1 MWKKIYYDNLETNYS
16 VNEIGYV
23 RNDITNYILK
33 PAIQQGYAHV
43 TIYINK
49 KGKRVKIHR
58 LVATAFIPNPENKPY
73 VNHIDGIRSNN
84 TVENLEWVTASEN
97 TQHAVNTGLF
107 LSTREKSVTQFDL
120 DGNKI
125 AVYPSTM
132 EAGRATN
139 SLPEKIVLCCQRQR
153 KTHNGYQW
161 RYTNETG
168 EKIQTA
174 EKPKTSA
181 RPVAQIDPITN
192 EVIATY
198 SSITAA
204 AKAVGGSS
212 SAIVN
217 IINKTKQTKTHK
229 GFGWILVEDIVQ

>member
-1 MWKKIYYDNLETNYS
+1 MWKKIYYDDLETNYS
-16 VNEIGYV
+16 VSETGQV

-43 TIYINK
+43 TLYINK

-73 VNHIDGIRSNN
+73 VNHIDGVRGNN
-84 TVENLEWVTASEN
+84 FVENLEWVTASEN
-97 TQHAVNTGLF
+97 TQHAVDTGLF
-107 LSTREKSVTQFDL
+107 LPTREKSVTQFGL

-125 AVYPSTM
+125 ATYPSTM

-139 SLPEKIVLCCQRQR
+139 SSPEKIVLCCQRKR
-153 KTHNGYQW
+153 KTHNGFQW
-161 RYTNETG
+161 RYTNEAG

-174 EKPKTSA
+174 ERPKTMA
-181 RPVAQIDPITN
+181 RSVAQVDPITN

-198 SSITAA
+198 PSITAA

-217 IINKTKQTKTHK
+217 IVNKTKQTKTHK